1 MTVHN
6 KVGSTIDFYTIQ
18 FYNQGNTQYDSYQEL
33 MTKATGVFSGTSV
46 KELINRGI
54 PAKKIVVGKP
64 ATRSDV
70 VNTGYVSPTDLGSW
84 IARAK
89 REFNWRPS
97 LMFWQFK
104 NDPRGDIVKTALT
117 TAGID
122 YRDTG
127 YMDGSN
133 DTTPKPTPT
142 PTPTPTPKPKP
153 TPPKPTPTPT
163 PTPPTPNN
171 NTKPSVKPAPGA
183 SHVLSMFYCG
193 FGGNYCGQSNTNDV
207 NNKAAIVILAFANTN
222 SDGSISVD
230 EPNFPTSLVSG
241 WKSQGKSVILSVGGQ
256 NGHWSV
262 IF

>member
-1 MTVHN
+1 
-6 KVGSTIDFYTIQ
+6 
-18 FYNQGNTQYDSYQEL
+18 

-64 ATRSDV
+64 ATMSDV

-84 IARAK
+84 IAQAK

-142 PTPTPTPKPKP
+142 PTPTPTPKPK
-153 TPPKPTPTPT
+153 TH
-163 PTPPTPNN
+163 
-171 NTKPSVKPAPGA
+171 PSKAN
-183 SHVLSMFYCG
+183 SHTQPL
-193 FGGNYCGQSNTNDV
+193 NLQPQT
-207 NNKAAIVILAFANTN
+207 T
-222 SDGSISVD
+222 
-230 EPNFPTSLVSG
+230 T
-241 WKSQGKSVILSVGGQ
+241 Q
-256 NGHWSV
+256 NPQ
-262 IF
+262 